1 MFEKVKIM
9 IERNMNMKNEE
20 TKKYLNYTSDQRG
33 ESSLVLSIIL
43 LLLLCGVTAYMQYEI
58 TKLKQEQTSLK
69 DNFQQAVSQ
78 VKKVYVYD
86 LEETLRG
93 VKLDSLNMEFEA
105 KINILN
111 DEVSSAQKKIAS
123 LKETKEKDDFS
134 DVYLKS
140 LKLKRDTM
148 IQEYNRTL
156 DNLTQ
161 EVNQVI
167 SDIANEKGASVIF
180 DKRFISAQTENVED
194 VTAEVIKRVKL
205 GRPRILDE

>member
-1 MFEKVKIM
+1 
-9 IERNMNMKNEE
+9 MNMKNEE